1 MLTFKQFI
9 EKARSVVSRQAFA
22 KGNPQRLD
30 EHKLYKNFPG
40 EKTSYRLDACNT
52 STMTQRHAH
61 IFAMPDGEGRQLYAV
76 NVDGSGHDGSSGI
89 EISGSHAEFLRRK
102 GFAVPVTNILEQLDP
117 ARLNEGRYSL
127 ILLAED

>member
-1 MLTFKQFI
+1 MLTFRQFV
-9 EKARSVVSRQAFA
+9 EKARSIVSRQTFA

-30 EHKLYKNFPG
+30 EHKLYQNFPG
-40 EKTSYRLDACNT
+40 EKTSYRIDPCNT

-61 IFAMPDGEGRQLYAV
+61 IFAKPEGQGRQLYAV

-89 EISGSHAEFLRRK
+89 EISGSHAEFLRGE
-102 GFAVPVTNILEQLDP
+102 GFAVPMTNILEQLDP
-117 ARLNEGRYSL
+117 VKLNEGRYSL